1 MIVGGEK
8 ITESAAKLLANLER
22 DEGAGGELVEVD
34 EVFVIAVVH
43 YGDPDENSSAG
54 SLFYRCTSARY
65 HVQLGVLEHARD
77 AVRANQVL
85 SELET
90 DE

>member
-8 ITESAAKLLANLER
+8 LVESAEAILANIEKS
-22 DEGAGGELVEVD
+22 DGDELVEID

-43 YGDPDENSSAG
+43 YGDPDENSSSG
-54 SLFYRCTSARY
+54 SLFFRCTSARY
-65 HVQLGVLEHARD
+65 HVQLGILAHAENAMRD
-77 AVRANQVL
+77 NQKV
-85 SELET
+85 E